1 MIWTSS
7 FYNLNNFPDCIVPI
21 AICGKSPDWY
31 VGAEYKKLA
40 PTWSIYSE
48 WKKVYD
54 ETPQDNPEEYIKK
67 CLEAD
72 KQYTKRFREERLNI
86 LNVHDVVIDLFTLS
100 EKKSPCLICYEKHPL
115 EFCHRHLVAIWLTVN
130 GYDTQ
135 EWTGC
140 ECR

>member
-54 ETPQDNPEEYIKK
+54 EKYRCK
-67 CLEAD
+67 
-72 KQYTKRFREERLNI
+72 
-86 LNVHDVVIDLFTLS
+86 
-100 EKKSPCLICYEKHPL
+100 KHPRKS
-115 EFCHRHLVAIWLTVN
+115 EFI
-130 GYDTQ
+130 
-135 EWTGC
+135 
-140 ECR
+140 